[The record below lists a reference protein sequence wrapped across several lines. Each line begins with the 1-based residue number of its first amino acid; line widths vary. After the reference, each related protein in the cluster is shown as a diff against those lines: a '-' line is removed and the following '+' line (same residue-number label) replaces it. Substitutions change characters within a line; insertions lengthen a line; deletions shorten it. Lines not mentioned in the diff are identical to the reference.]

1 MTPKPKKMNR
11 RVLPAVFCWALLLGV
26 WLAFFWSSPAERL
39 LALRT
44 FGLGFCAFG
53 IALPLGILTAW
64 VCMGRGLISNLVLL
78 GTVASLFIPMFIH
91 VSAWD
96 AAFGKLGWLT
106 SAQGQILVPL
116 IPGWWAASWI
126 HGIAA
131 SSQVAVIF
139 LVGLSFGGRIF
150 EEQALLDTSPF
161 RVFWSVTVVRLWPLG
176 FLAFLWVVV
185 SCAREI
191 AVTDLYQIGTLAEQ
205 IYLGYSLGG
214 GSTASEVLG
223 GGIGG
228 VSYGLTLSLLAVLA
242 AFSMVLFFAM
252 TQVEY
257 ESGAFRTVR
266 VKDSGS
272 GRTLVGLGLIA
283 VTFLIPIGNVV
294 LRACFY
300 VRPVDGVPTQG
311 YSIVQL
317 FSAIRRACFDYQDE
331 FIWSAIIALTSASM
345 ILLAATW
352 ISAVGRKSGWVQVL
366 FACTLAISF
375 ALPGPLLGMSI
386 ASVMGF
392 LDGRW
397 FVWLFNYTI
406 FAPVLANFIFCW
418 PLGALVTWFVFGK
431 IPEDA
436 LESVRVEGAGKLT
449 SYLSLGIRANW
460 LPLLGCWLITFAC
473 CFGEL
478 SASQIVRPAG
488 IDTVPRK
495 MLGDLHAGVNE
506 LTAGITIV
514 TVLVIVGVS
523 VAGWWVVSLSHKL
536 NERKYF

>member
-1 MTPKPKKMNR
+1 MTRGFVP
-11 RVLPAVFCWALLLGV
+11 VVFWLVVLLGIGI
-26 WLAFFWSSPAERL
+26 AFFSSAPAERL
-39 LALRT
+39 LAMRT

-53 IALPLGILTAW
+53 IALPLGVLTAW
-64 VCMGRGLISNLVLL
+64 ACTGKGWVSRIVLL

-106 SAQGQILVPL
+106 SVQGQILVPL

-131 SSQVAVIF
+131 SSQVAIIF

-150 EEQALLDTSPF
+150 EEQALLDTSSL

-176 FLAFLWVVV
+176 VLAFLWVVV
-185 SCAREI
+185 SCSREI

-214 GSTASEVLG
+214 NPVGVAVLEG
-223 GGIGG
+223 GFGG
-228 VSYGLTLSLLAVLA
+228 VSFGLTLSLLAVLVA
-242 AFSMVLFFAM
+242 LSMVLFFAM
-252 TQVEY
+252 TQMEY
-257 ESGAFRTVR
+257 EAGVFRAVRTNRSGV
-266 VKDSGS
+266 VKNLAG
-272 GRTLVGLGLIA
+272 VGLI
-283 VTFLIPIGNVV
+283 VITFLIPIGNVV

-300 VRPVDGVPTQG
+300 VRPIEGVPTQG
-311 YSIVQL
+311 YSLVQC

-331 FIWSAIIALTSASM
+331 FIWSAIIALVSATM
-345 ILLAATW
+345 ILFLATLV
-352 ISAVGRKSGWVQVL
+352 SAVGRRLGWIQVL
-366 FACTLAISF
+366 FASTLAISF
-375 ALPGPLLGMSI
+375 ALPGPLLGMAI
-386 ASVMGF
+386 ASATGT
-392 LDGRW
+392 LEGPW
-397 FVWLFNYTI
+397 FVWLFNYTV

-418 PLGALVTWFVFGK
+418 PLGALVVWFVFRK

-436 LESVRVEGAGKLT
+436 LESAHVEGAGKLT
-449 SYLSLGIRANW
+449 RYLLLGIKANW

-488 IDTVPRK
+488 MDTVPRK

-514 TVLVIVGVS
+514 IVLVIVGISAV
-523 VAGWWVVSLSHKL
+523 GWWVVNLNHRLS
-536 NERKYF
+536 ERKYSKCFR